1 MEISEL
7 QECIKRLERL
17 EQNDDYR
24 KTIEEVDAH
33 FFLKQNVFAVLKAAQ
48 NHEFVLAKEGARAY
62 SMKLKGLLEETK
74 QAFKDAQQE
83 NNDE

>member
-1 MEISEL
+1 MEMQEL
-7 QECIKRLERL
+7 QDRIKRLDRL
-17 EQNDDYR
+17 QQNEDYR

-33 FFLKQNVFAVLKAAQ
+33 FFLKQNVFAVLKASQ

-62 SMKLKGLLEETK
+62 SMKLRGLLEETK
-74 QAFKDAQQE
+74 QALQDAQQE